1 MNLPLVKNLGTM
13 RHYSSILK
21 TLVRNETPS
30 HSISVVCMILT
41 CALLTMLPEGSIA
54 LLLILVELS
63 L

>member
-1 MNLPLVKNLGTM
+1 MKLRL
-13 RHYSSILK
+13 ILS
-21 TLVRNETPS
+21 LLFV
-30 HSISVVCMILT
+30 LT